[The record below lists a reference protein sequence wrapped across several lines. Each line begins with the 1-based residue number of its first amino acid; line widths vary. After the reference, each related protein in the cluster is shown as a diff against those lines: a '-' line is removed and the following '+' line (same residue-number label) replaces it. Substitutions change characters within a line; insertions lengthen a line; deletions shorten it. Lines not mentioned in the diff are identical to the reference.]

1 MADDGDALPALD
13 GEIQRPGQYLAGR
26 RQNTQV
32 FGLDADRL
40 IAVDKFRPDGQL
52 ALCAEQS
59 QQRFR
64 RPHGLRLGVVVA
76 AQIAQGLEKLGG
88 QNQHQKPGKQGH
100 AQTVA
105 AELQLA
111 QIGKPE
117 VNRNQ
122 GDGNG
127 GEKLQHRRGKK
138 GQAQHFHGALAKLSG
153 GRVDQVDFLCA
164 AMKQADRLQPAQAVK
179 KIAAQTAQRQK
190 IAAVGVGSAHAGQRH
205 EQRDQWRGT

>member
-1 MADDGDALPALD
+1 M
-13 GEIQRPGQYLAGR
+13 
-26 RQNTQV
+26 
-32 FGLDADRL
+32 
-40 IAVDKFRPDGQL
+40 
-52 ALCAEQS
+52 
-59 QQRFR
+59 
-64 RPHGLRLGVVVA
+64 
-76 AQIAQGLEKLGG
+76 
-88 QNQHQKPGKQGH
+88 
-100 AQTVA
+100 A

-164 AMKQADRLQPAQAVK
+164 AMKQADRLQPAQTVK